1 MFKEREF
8 VGFRFWSWEKK
19 NYLAGKVP
27 WSWRWLHFGW
37 NSLHF
42 QCVDPCK
49 FMKLR
54 KLVCVISEWRNCIYI
69 PPFTRIKLSGAFI
82 WSLSCWPGEM
92 AQQLWVLTLVDDL
105 GLFLSIYLVA
115 YSCPI
120 LKQFQRIQLF
130 LLASM
135 GTRHAHVVHLHT
147 FRQNTQIRFSM
158 IIINWPVSV
167 AFFLNKESAQWEE
180 VQGIVLETLGQI
192 AGSWHWKWHRSR
204 K

>member
-1 MFKEREF
+1 MIVKMIA
-8 VGFRFWSWEKK
+8 FWMKFIAFPMCWPLQIHEIEETCLCNLWMKK
-19 NYLAGKVP
+19 
-27 WSWRWLHFGW
+27 LHI
-37 NSLHF
+37 HT
-42 QCVDPCK
+42 
-49 FMKLR
+49 
-54 KLVCVISEWRNCIYI
+54 
-69 PPFTRIKLSGAFI
+69 PFTRIKLSGAFI

-105 GLFLSIYLVA
+105 CLFLSIHLVA
-115 YSCPI
+115 YSCPT

-158 IIINWPVSV
+158 IIISWPVSV

-180 VQGIVLETLGQI
+180 VQGIVLGTLGQI